1 MMHIR
6 RGEFCKMKVL
16 HIAEANGGVEK
27 YLEMLLKNTTDYRN
41 VLICSNLFSEIQN
54 EKQYNLDFSRTSS
67 PIKNIKI
74 IRKIRSIIK
83 IENPDIVFCH
93 STFAGIWG
101 RIALIGLR
109 KKVVYNPHGWAFD
122 MDTSNIKKSIFAMI
136 ERIFSIV
143 TDRYM
148 MISEYEYQSAKR
160 HHITNANK
168 LSVVMNAVDEGALLA
183 DANVSLNSDVIET
196 LEDKFIIGM
205 VGRIDLQKGPDI
217 FIKMAKIVKEDI
229 PNAYFVIVGDGKMK
243 NEIKKL
249 ADENNLSDSLLIT
262 GWVNN
267 TAMYIK
273 QFDISILLSR
283 WEGFGLVLAE
293 YMFLNK
299 PIISTNVGAITNL
312 INDSKSGIL
321 IESEDYESAARVVR
335 KLYTNQEQRQQ
346 LANNGLKY
354 ANENLTVEKFINN
367 YRDFIE
373 EL

>member
-1 MMHIR
+1 
-6 RGEFCKMKVL
+6 MKVL